1 VHSLIKCINERDDSR
16 IECKECIVH
25 FIINFKDN
33 SIIYLPLINSTFAK
47 LGFRNDPKFKM
58 IIDKFKE
65 CGDLEDLDINDITGG
80 KGYSSRTGRREPV
93 HACLITRR
101 TGLRMAQSN

>member
-1 VHSLIKCINERDDSR
+1 MHSLIKCINERDDSR

-93 HACLITRR
+93 HLVK
-101 TGLRMAQSN
+101 